1 MGNLNETL
9 KREWEDLPVVDATEP
24 LRVTIVES
32 DIVTAK
38 RKSPGCCA
46 FANACKRS
54 FGSSKVLFYRSVAYV
69 EMADENGDSRVERFT
84 LSGAAKKFV
93 SDFDKGKLVST
104 GGFTLNVAR
113 PSERLQSLSKKARAE
128 RAAQKRLAIKSAKTK
143 TGKKPSPVVFA
154 TSLVRTGKGAV
165 HFAKTKARPASA

>member
-1 MGNLNETL
+1 MNKLKEALN
-9 KREWEDLPVVDATEP
+9 REWEDLPVVDAEEP

-32 DIVTAK
+32 DIVTGK

-46 FANACKRS
+46 FANACRRS

-69 EMADENGDSRVERFT
+69 EMADENGDRRVERFT
-84 LSGAAKKFV
+84 LNGAAKAFV
-93 SDFDKGKLVST
+93 ADFDKGKQVST

-113 PSERLQSLSKKARAE
+113 PSERLQSLSKKARSK
-128 RAAQKRLAIKSAKTK
+128 RAHSKRKSLAVKTVKS
-143 TGKKPSPVVFA
+143 GKKVKPVVTA

-165 HFAKTKARPASA
+165 HFAKIKAKPAQ